1 MSKYF
6 VGYCVSGQL
15 ANGGKTGT
23 YAIVLQ
29 ILKTP
34 G

>member
-1 MSKYF
+1 MSKDF

-23 YAIVLQ
+23 YAIVL
-29 ILKTP
+29 
-34 G
+34 